1 MINKIEFQAR
11 FIESCFLNRNW
22 IFVWKENGEKRY
34 GIKLHENETWSNFVW
49 KRQGWPDNLFYKNL
63 ILYRILMLDS
73 WWQHP
78 SKVGDRIEDDDDN
91 IDDGSKVH

>member
-1 MINKIEFQAR
+1 MRLNSKQDLSKAAFRTEIVF
-11 FIESCFLNRNW
+11 SC
-22 IFVWKENGEKRY
+22 EKKTVRKD
-34 GIKLHENETWSNFVW
+34 IKLHEDETWSNFVW